1 MEYLRNSP
9 AQAEHNCRAGFCFYF
24 AFCLLWLRWVFVV
37 ALRLSLLAAMG
48 TPLRGVREFLIAVAS
63 LGVER
68 RLSSWDTRAQL
79 PHSTWGLLRE
89 EIELLSA
96 ALATRPPGTS
106 PALAVFKSSKQPEA
120 EYCPWLKGWSM
131 TEEDLNPGL
140 CNSKLH
146 APSVTPKRG

>member
-1 MEYLRNSP
+1 M
-9 AQAEHNCRAGFCFYF
+9 
-24 AFCLLWLRWVFVV
+24 VV
-37 ALRLSLLAAMG
+37 H
-48 TPLRGVREFLIAVAS
+48 EFLIAVAS

-79 PHSTWGLLRE
+79 PHSTWGLLRV

-96 ALATRPPGTS
+96 ALASGCLTTGPPGRS
-106 PALAVFKSSKQPEA
+106 PALAVFKSSKQPETD
-120 EYCPWLKGWSM
+120 YCPWLKGWSM

-146 APSVTPKRG
+146 APSVAPKRG